1 VRQADLLVLVAAS
14 DADVPAAAP
23 FGRAGCDLVLVG
35 PAAPGDV
42 VRRWQSSL
50 DLYRITQ
57 ATGALE
63 SALRPVAARIA
74 GRSVGMVM
82 GGGGARAF
90 AHLGVLLELEA
101 TGIEVDRVA
110 GASMGSIIAAA
121 YARGFDAQ
129 TVIDLCY
136 EDFVR
141 NNPLSDYTLPT
152 VSMVRGRKTER
163 ALRRRLTDIHI
174 EELPR
179 MFRCVSTDL
188 QARASYVHRTGELT
202 SAVMSSLSIPGVFP
216 PRRDGQRL
224 LVDGGVLDNLPVHVL
239 NERDEGPIIA
249 VNIGLGGDA
258 KPRPDDSV
266 GDRPASTRI
275 PALGETLIR
284 SSFIGSAGALRE
296 ARDAG
301 AIVVSPSSMGVG
313 LLEWHQ
319 LDRMVASGR
328 EAGRA
333 LLDDA
338 GHLLR

>member
-1 VRQADLLVLVAAS
+1 V
-14 DADVPAAAP
+14 
-23 FGRAGCDLVLVG
+23 
-35 PAAPGDV
+35 
-42 VRRWQSSL
+42 
-50 DLYRITQ
+50 TQ
-57 ATGALE
+57 ATGALPP
-63 SALRPVAARIA
+63 ALRPLAARIA

-90 AHLGVLLELEA
+90 AHLGVLLELEEA
-101 TGIEVDRVA
+101 GIAVDRVA
-110 GASMGSIIAAA
+110 GASLGSIIAAA

-129 TVIDLCY
+129 TCVDLCY

-163 ALRRRLTDIHI
+163 ALRRRLTSIHI

-188 QARASYVHRTGELT
+188 QARAPYVHRTGDLA

-239 NERDEGPIIA
+239 NEREEGPIIA
-249 VNIGLGGDA
+249 VNIGMGGDA
-258 KPRPDDSV
+258 RPRAGASV
-266 GDRPASTRI
+266 SDTPPPARV

-284 SSFIGSAGALRE
+284 SSFIGSAGAVRQ

-301 AIVVSPSSMGVG
+301 AIVVTPSSMGVG

-328 EAGRA
+328 TAGRA

-338 GHLLR
+338 RHLLG